1 MQKKLIIYLIFLL
14 VSINV
19 FATDLMHLKIN
30 QFGVIYDVLEFK
42 KQHEII
48 IASEKGLFIYTG
60 KKIISIKNSKDKA
73 FHKISIM
80 NDSIYVLS
88 FNKNVYKI
96 VNNDLELVFS
106 DKNNESINDFYG
118 INDKIL
124 LCFPSKLVIYSNQS
138 INEIFPKQNA
148 YVHGIL
154 KHDNINFLFSQS
166 KNKIYLKE
174 IAGDKGFD
182 INFSGKIQKVFLNK
196 STNFFIS
203 NGFIYSIDVCN
214 KSLKKIIEIPK
225 ELKNVKIYSIK
236 KIDENNI
243 AIGHNNGFSMYD
255 IKKNAFSH
263 FFKEHIIH
271 SIIQDSFGNI
281 WLGSKFQGLIQIPS
295 KNIFELDIHQLLGI
309 NDKVV
314 SSYQK
319 DDKWYLGTNFG
330 KIVVY
335 DLNNNKIQQVKLNNN
350 ADVQSFYKKD
360 NYLYVYCDKLY
371 KIDVKSL
378 KIIQTY
384 NVHSTKA
391 IFVDQDIY
399 CATSGDFQ
407 NISKQF
413 KTNKGLWHICMYYD
427 KIKKGFYLGTNSGV
441 FFVDKNMS
449 NKPEKLKDNL
459 KIVSIKKI
467 NEELRF
473 FGINGV
479 VYDSNFNIIKRH
491 AINKVHNVSQL
502 KPEKYLLYND
512 YEVLMVNHEV
522 ERKLNF
528 IPKITQ
534 DNPILNILEFN
545 NNLFILTSDKIYKIK
560 NYHSFIQDNLDETL
574 DLQISSSKKSDKKNQ
589 IRLSYKNTKILF
601 ELKSNLDLSFFSNY
615 DVHFKINKEAP
626 QKIEANRKGEF
637 ILNLNYLPEGN
648 STITFLLT
656 NKKGESLS
664 EKKIS
669 VFVSSPFWKSIWF
682 LSLLFFFVSTAIYF
696 YQKNRIKKINDSNAE
711 KIKKEKLKTKLVK
724 SQLTAIRSQMNPHF
738 VFNTLSTIQLKIA
751 KKETNI
757 AFNLVQK
764 FSSLM
769 RGVLSYSQVE
779 IITLKEEL
787 NILKNYIEL
796 ENQRFNNSINIAINV
811 DKTMDLDDFKIP
823 SLITQPFVENSFQH
837 GLRHKK
843 GNKIL
848 QISIKKNSST
858 SYSVVIED
866 NGIGIEA
873 SKELNKKNSWK
884 KSFAMDAIKKRIQHI
899 NSLGVVHVF
908 LKVSSNEFGTKT
920 YIKVNDYD

>member
-467 NEELRF
+467 NEELSF

-848 QISIKKNSST
+848 QISIKKNSTT

-884 KSFAMDAIKKRIQHI
+884 KSFAMDAIKKRIQYI

>member
-1 MQKKLIIYLIFLL
+1 MLKKLVIYFILLL
-14 VSINV
+14 VNLNV
-19 FATDLMHLKIN
+19 FSTDLMHLKIN
-30 QFGVIYDVLEFK
+30 KFGIIYDVLELR
-42 KQHEII
+42 KQNEII

-60 KKIISIKNSKDKA
+60 KKIIPIKNSINQA
-73 FHKISIM
+73 FHKIVVV
-80 NDSIYVLS
+80 NDNIYALS
-88 FNKNVYKI
+88 FSKKVYRI
-96 VNNDLELVFS
+96 VNDNLELIFS

-124 LCFPSKLVIYSNQS
+124 LCFPSKLIIYSNQS
-138 INEIFPKQNA
+138 IKEIFPKQNA

-174 IAGDKGFD
+174 ITGDKDFD

-196 STNFFIS
+196 TTNFFIS
-203 NGFIYSIDVCN
+203 NGFIYSIDVYN

-236 KIDENNI
+236 KIDKNSI

-255 IKKNAFSH
+255 IKKNTFSH
-263 FFKEHIIH
+263 FFKEHTIH

-281 WLGSKFQGLIQIPS
+281 WLGSKFEGLIQIPS
-295 KNIFELDIHQLLGI
+295 KNIFEFDIQQSLSI
-309 NDKVV
+309 NDKVL

-319 DDKWYLGTNFG
+319 NNKCYLGTNFG
-330 KIVVY
+330 KIIIY

-350 ADVQSFYKKD
+350 ADVQSFYKKG
-360 NYLYVYCDKLY
+360 NYLYAYCDKLY

-407 NISKQF
+407 NISKHL

-449 NKPEKLKDNL
+449 NKSEKLKDNL

-473 FGINGV
+473 FGINGE
-479 VYDSNFNIIKRH
+479 VYDFNFNIIKKH
-491 AINKVHNVSQL
+491 TINKVHNVSQL
-502 KPEKYLLYND
+502 KREKYLLYNNS
-512 YEVLMVNHEV
+512 EVLIVNGNTEK
-522 ERKLNF
+522 KLNF
-528 IPKITQ
+528 ISKIAQ
-534 DNPILNILEFN
+534 DKPIINILEKN
-545 NNLFILTSDKIYKIK
+545 NDLLILTSDKIYNIK

-615 DVHFKINKEAP
+615 DLLFKINKDLP
-626 QKIEANRKGEF
+626 QKIEANKNGEYL
-637 ILNLNYLPEGN
+637 LNLNFLPEGN
-648 STITFLLT
+648 SNITFLLT
-656 NKKGESLS
+656 NKKGELLS
-664 EKKIS
+664 KKKYSI
-669 VFVSSPFWKSIWF
+669 FVSSPFWKSFWF
-682 LSLLFFFVSTAIYF
+682 LSLLFLFVSTSIYF
-696 YQKNRIKKINDSNAE
+696 YQKNRIKKINDLNTE

-796 ENQRFNNSINIAINV
+796 ENQRFDNSINIAINV

-848 QISIKKNSST
+848 QISIKKNSTT

-884 KSFAMDAIKKRIQHI
+884 KSFAMDAIKKRIQYI

>member
-124 LCFPSKLVIYSNQS
+124 LCYPSKLIIHANQ
-138 INEIFPKQNA
+138 NTKELFPKQNA

-360 NYLYVYCDKLY
+360 NYLYAYCDKLY

-545 NNLFILTSDKIYKIK
+545 NDLFILTSDKIYKIK

>member
-19 FATDLMHLKIN
+19 FATDLMHIKIN
-30 QFGVIYDVLEFK
+30 QFGVIYDVLEFE
-42 KQHEII
+42 KQQEII

-360 NYLYVYCDKLY
+360 NYLYAYCDKLY

-407 NISKQF
+407 NISKQL

-491 AINKVHNVSQL
+491 AINKVYNVSQL

-512 YEVLMVNHEV
+512 YEVLMVNYEV

-545 NNLFILTSDKIYKIK
+545 NDLFILTSDKIYKIK

-811 DKTMDLDDFKIP
+811 DKTMNLDDFKIP

-873 SKELNKKNSWK
+873 SNELNKKNSWK